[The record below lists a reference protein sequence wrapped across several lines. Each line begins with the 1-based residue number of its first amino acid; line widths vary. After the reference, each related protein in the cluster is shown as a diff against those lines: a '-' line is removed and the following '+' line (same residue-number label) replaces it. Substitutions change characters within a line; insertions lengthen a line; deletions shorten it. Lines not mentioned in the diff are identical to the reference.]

1 MYSYHYVSEPQSYSD
16 GGGQT
21 GYDIVVGA
29 LPMDF
34 HDEQEVDFTYPVIQ
48 SGMVLLTYKT
58 IFSKGYFDSFH
69 HLMNVFTSSENLKVI
84 VVLIGCLFLAA
95 NVIWVSERKT
105 NRRMFPR
112 SYVAGIFEALWWAS
126 VTLTTVG
133 YGDKVPKSHLG
144 RFCSFLW
151 MFSGIFIIAYFTA
164 TISSFHTVERLGS
177 HYEDL
182 ESLRGMQVGM
192 VDQKHNVDYFSLRGL
207 AIIPYRTE
215 QELFDAFESGQVKHI
230 LFDMHA
236 LSYYLNVDKEKL
248 YHVSS
253 EVVLNVP
260 YSFVLP
266 EDSVYQEEINRALL
280 YLLESGQYELIYR
293 RWFEG

>member
-1 MYSYHYVSEPQSYSD
+1 
-16 GGGQT
+16 
-21 GYDIVVGA
+21 
-29 LPMDF
+29 
-34 HDEQEVDFTYPVIQ
+34 
-48 SGMVLLTYKT
+48 
-58 IFSKGYFDSFH
+58 
-69 HLMNVFTSSENLKVI
+69 
-84 VVLIGCLFLAA
+84 
-95 NVIWVSERKT
+95 
-105 NRRMFPR
+105 
-112 SYVAGIFEALWWAS
+112 LWWAS